1 MIEPSGVSYK
11 YFGAAL
17 GKGRQAAKTEIEKL
31 KLSELTCREGIVEV
45 AKIIYAVHDEAKDKA
60 FELEL
65 SWICEE
71 SKRQHQKVP
80 NDLLEHAK
88 AAAQTALE
96 EMDAD

>member
-45 AKIIYAVHDEAKDKA
+45 AKIIYGVHDEAKDKA

-65 SWICEE
+65 SWICDE
-71 SKRQHQKVP
+71 SNRQHQKVP
-80 NDLLEHAK
+80 ADLLEQAK
-88 AAAQTALE
+88 VAAQAALE